1 MFVSVTGTSTGT
13 IRSVWQRFILAVERS
28 LISLASTFVVRTSSL
43 LPEAVIDAGFTIHG
57 GPTIGL
63 LQKPNLVHFT
73 LGILA
78 AQMAIVL
85 NHL

>member
-1 MFVSVTGTSTGT
+1 MTT
-13 IRSVWQRFILAVERS
+13 VERS
-28 LISLASTFVVRTSSL
+28 LVSLMSSFVVWIFFL

-78 AQMAIVL
+78 SQMAIVL
-85 NHL
+85 NHLGIGMSQPFLDFAF